1 MTFTDDSSLIGAGD
15 DVLAQYVAVCRDAI
29 DESELDSAAT
39 PLLRRLLDH
48 ATGGMPEALDALLQ
62 SARARIRSNTALS
75 DLQAR
80 SDYAQQLAN
89 MGDYD
94 WHIATD
100 TNQWS
105 DQLYRIYGYEPQ
117 SFNASYEKFMS
128 LIHPADRDRVGKVH
142 QAAYANGGDYEMIER
157 VVRPDGE
164 LRYLKSN
171 GQVVTDEWGTPVRMR
186 GTCVDITD
194 RIKADEAREQAVS
207 RLKRLVESSP
217 EAIVVFDQSG
227 QIVQSNR
234 KAHELL
240 CGDPVGRAID
250 EILPEYRSAGQAVE
264 ASGLDGRM
272 LTLDVDIAV
281 LAEAGDTE
289 GPVMA
294 AFIRDAK
301 ARLASESLAANLREA
316 QVRRRHALDLND
328 NVVQGLTA
336 AALALTADDLVAAE
350 SYLSRTLVSA
360 RSMMNNFLIG
370 VDDQELVPGDL
381 VRGEPST
388 IEPAPAEPPKVEQA
402 PVATTARILVVDD
415 NVDVRRLLAA
425 QLERDG
431 YTVVGEASDGLEAVD
446 RAQELNPDVVVMD
459 LAMPR
464 MDGLQAL
471 PLILAKVPS
480 AKVVIV
486 SGFDQGTM
494 REKVMAAGATRYV
507 EKGIRMNLTDI
518 VQEVLVAP

>member
-1 MTFTDDSSLIGAGD
+1 MTFTEDSSQIGVGD
-15 DVLAQYVAVCRDAI
+15 DVLAQYVAVCREAI
-29 DESELDSAAT
+29 DEGELDSAAT
-39 PLLRRLLDH
+39 PLLRRLLDR
-48 ATGGMPEALDALLQ
+48 ATGGLPAALDAILE
-62 SARARIRSNTALS
+62 SARARIRANTALS
-75 DLQAR
+75 DLQTR

-128 LIHPADRDRVGKVH
+128 LIHPADRDRITKTH
-142 QAAYANGGDYEMIER
+142 QAAYANGGEYEMIER
-157 VVRPDGE
+157 IVRPEGE
-164 LRYLKSN
+164 VRYLKSN

-194 RIKADEAREQAVS
+194 RVHADEAKEVAVK
-207 RLKRLVESSP
+207 RLRRLVESSP
-217 EAIVVFDQSG
+217 EAIVVFDQTG
-227 QIVQSNR
+227 LIVQSNR
-234 KAHELL
+234 RAHELL

-250 EILPEYRSAGQAVE
+250 EILPEYRAAGQAVE

-272 LTLDVDIAV
+272 LTLDVDLAV
-281 LAEAGDTE
+281 LGEGVAEGD
-289 GPVMA
+289 VMA

-336 AALALTADDLVAAE
+336 AALALGADDLDAAE

-388 IEPAPAEPPKVEQA
+388 IEPMPAEPAKVEPA
-402 PVATTARILVVDD
+402 PVSASGRILVVDD
-415 NVDVRRLLAA
+415 NIDVRRLLAA

-431 YTVVGEASDGLEAVD
+431 FVVVGEASDGLEAVD
-446 RAQELNPDVVVMD
+446 RAMELEPDVVVMD

-494 REKVMAAGATRYV
+494 RDKVMAAGATRYV

-518 VQEVLVAP
+518 VQEVLLAS